1 MLWSFCTVLLLFSL
15 YLFLIA
21 PAKHGKKDVSK
32 LLGWHY
38 AHRGLFDNEKGVP
51 ENSLAAIQ
59 KAVEHGYGIELD
71 VQFTQDGEIAV
82 FHDKN
87 LERMCGRDI
96 HLSKIASSDLCACH
110 LAGTCETIPLFSD
123 VLAAVNGRVPLI
135 VEIKHYGDVAA
146 LSAKVN
152 DLLSRYN
159 GPYCVESFHP
169 LAMRWFKK
177 NAPEVI
183 RGQLA
188 SGILNKET
196 SRSLQRILKYLLLN
210 AFSRPD
216 FIAYDVRSNENASLW
231 LIRRLFKP
239 LFVAW
244 TVRTGDEEIKAGK
257 RYSLQIFEGH
267 TPGH

>member
-1 MLWSFCTVLLLFSL
+1 MLPVIPIVLVLFAL

-21 PAKHGKKDVSK
+21 PARRGRDVSK

-38 AHRGLFDNEKGVP
+38 AHRGLFDNQEGVP
-51 ENSLAAIQ
+51 ENSLAAVQ

-71 VQFTQDGEIAV
+71 VQLTADGEIAV
-82 FHDKN
+82 FHDRD
-87 LERMCGRDI
+87 LRRMCGREV
-96 HLSKIASSDLCACH
+96 HLSELSLADLNAYH
-110 LAGTCETIPLFSD
+110 LLGTGETIPLFST
-123 VLAAVNGRVPLI
+123 VLEAVGGRVPLI
-135 VEIKHYGDVAA
+135 VEIKHYGKVTA
-146 LSAKVN
+146 LCAKVN
-152 DLLSRYN
+152 DVLSRYN

-177 NAPEVI
+177 NAPAVI

-188 SGILNKET
+188 SGVIGGGTPKY
-196 SRSLQRILKYLLLN
+196 LQRILKYLLLN

-216 FIAYDVRSNENASLW
+216 FIAYDIRSNENASLW
-231 LIRRLFKP
+231 LLRRLFRP

-244 TVRTGDEEIKAGK
+244 TVRTGEEEAKAGR
-257 RYSLQIFEGH
+257 RYDLQIFEGH

>member
-1 MLWSFCTVLLLFSL
+1 MIWALSVFFLLIAL

-21 PAKHGKKDVSK
+21 PSRRGKDISK

-38 AHRGLFDNEKGVP
+38 AHRGLFDIKKGVP

-59 KAVEHGYGIELD
+59 NAVTQGYGIELD
-71 VQFTQDGEIAV
+71 VQLTLDGEIAV
-82 FHDKN
+82 FHDKD
-87 LERMCGRDI
+87 LRRMCGMDVA
-96 HLSKIASSDLCACH
+96 LSKITSAHLNTCH
-110 LAGTCETIPLFSD
+110 LSGTSETIPLFSA
-123 VLAAVNGRVPLI
+123 VLEAVGGRVPLI
-135 VEIKHYGDVAA
+135 VEIKHYGNIEV
-146 LSAKVN
+146 LSAKVHE
-152 DLLSRYN
+152 LLSRYK

-188 SGILNKET
+188 SGIISGET
-196 SRSLQRILKYLLLN
+196 PKMLQRVLKYLLLN
-210 AFSRPD
+210 IFSRPD
-216 FIAYDVRSNENASLW
+216 FIAYDVRSNQNTSLW
-231 LIRRLFKP
+231 LLRRIFKP

-244 TVRTGDEEIKAGK
+244 TIRSRDEESKAQ
-257 RYSLQIFEGH
+257 RHYDLQIFEGH